1 VQGSSTRVPKD
12 LMNQLPFM
20 LWLYHMGIILF
31 WIHDSSRNRARTYR
45 LIDRSVDIIVKLI
58 GLASNP
64 LMRPLRRSA
73 LRLMSEL
80 REDVSSIAS

>member
-1 VQGSSTRVPKD
+1 MTE
-12 LMNQLPFM
+12 LPFM

-31 WIHDSSRNRARTYR
+31 WIHDSSPHRARTHR
-45 LIDRSVDIIVKLI
+45 LIDRSVEILVKLI

-73 LRLMSEL
+73 VRLMAEL
-80 REDVSSIAS
+80 REDVSAVRN